1 MCSNVC
7 QGHNRFRDEILRANE
22 HGIEIIILCEH
33 GKGIERLED
42 VIWWD
47 NPRRIERYKDLHTG
61 KWLQRETKALTGE
74 KLYKIL
80 STFQRKYGCRFLFCN
95 KEETGRRIIELLE
108 VNWVTVEEIKATY
121 SMRDIVERYGFHPTR
136 AGFIPCPFHSGDR
149 QPSLKVYDRDFHC
162 HACNTHGDIFDFVML
177 MDEVDFKT
185 AFQGLGG
192 EYQKPSFSSRM

>member
-1 MCSNVC
+1 MNIQIDSREKARAIQKIVAEFDRQGVDHFVSKLYVGDYMNFDNPRLIIDRKQNLTELCGNVC

-33 GKGIERLED
+33 GKGIECLED

-47 NPRRIERYKDLHTG
+47 NPRRIERYKDLHAG

-95 KEETGRRIIELLE
+95 KEETGRRIIELL
-108 VNWVTVEEIKATY
+108 
-121 SMRDIVERYGFHPTR
+121 
-136 AGFIPCPFHSGDR
+136 
-149 QPSLKVYDRDFHC
+149 
-162 HACNTHGDIFDFVML
+162 
-177 MDEVDFKT
+177 
-185 AFQGLGG
+185 GG
-192 EYQKPSFSSRM
+192 EPVDGGSN